1 MKKRDLALV
10 VGGGVGFYIAWKYA
24 TRPDKVRWEDVST
37 DVPNSDRSHFIDI
50 DGTTIHYQD
59 FGEKSDKTI
68 ILIHGYT
75 ASTVS
80 WAATAK
86 PLAKK
91 GFRVIALDLVGF
103 GFSGKP
109 KSFDYT
115 INSQARMVERLMD
128 RLGIGRATVVG
139 HSYGGAVA
147 ATLAL
152 DYPERIEKLVSVAGV
167 IDNTFKEDPM
177 MSIARTPG
185 LGEFVTMFLTDSRRF
200 VVHRMKGLIA
210 PENHHIITKN
220 RVDHYHRALR
230 SAETQFGMLQIARN
244 WDADRIKRDASLIK
258 QPTLLVWGDKDPV
271 IPLWMGE
278 YMYDRI
284 LQSRLVVFKN
294 CGHLPAEERADTFLD
309 LLVEFCSDSKGRIE
323 SSKEEAVNF
332 GI

>member
-10 VGGGVGFYIAWKYA
+10 VGGGIGFYIAWKYA
-24 TRPDKVRWEDVST
+24 TRPDTIRWEDVSSV
-37 DVPNSDRSHFIDI
+37 VPHSDRSHFIDI
-50 DGTTIHYQD
+50 DGTKIHYQD
-59 FGEKSDKTI
+59 FGDKTDKTV

-86 PLAKK
+86 RLAEN
-91 GFRVIALDLVGF
+91 GFRVITLDLVGF

-115 INSQARMVERLMD
+115 INSQARTVERLMD

-152 DYPERIEKLVSVAGV
+152 DYPERVEKLVSVAGV

-185 LGEFVTMFLTDSRRF
+185 LGEFVTMFLTDSRKF
-200 VVHRMKGLIA
+200 VVHRLKGLIA
-210 PENHHIITKN
+210 PENHHIITES
-220 RVDHYHRALR
+220 RVNHYQRVLR
-230 SAETQFGMLQIARN
+230 SAETQYGMLQIARN
-244 WDADRIKRDASLIK
+244 WDADRIKMDASLIT
-258 QPTLLVWGDKDPV
+258 QPTLLVWGDKDPA

-278 YMYDRI
+278 LMYDRI
-284 LQSRLVVFKN
+284 LQSRLVVFRN
-294 CGHLPAEERADTFLD
+294 CGHLPAEENPDKFLE
-309 LLVEFCSDSKGRIE
+309 LLVEFCNDAKGRVAPMN
-323 SSKEEAVNF
+323 EEAVDF
-332 GI
+332 GA